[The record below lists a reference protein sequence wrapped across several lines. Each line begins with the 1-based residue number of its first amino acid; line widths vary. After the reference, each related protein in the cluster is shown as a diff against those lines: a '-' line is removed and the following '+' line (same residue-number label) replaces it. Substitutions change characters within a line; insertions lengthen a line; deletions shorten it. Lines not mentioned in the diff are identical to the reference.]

1 MILIDNI
8 NYLRDKYPTIWD
20 ILKPLEDHGNGL
32 FVVED
37 TRKGDKTLVLKKD
50 DKQIYFHS
58 KYDPIRE
65 AETIIEQYK
74 GLDDNANV
82 IFYGTGLGYHID
94 LFTQI
99 KPKNKFY
106 IFEPIPELMQT
117 FLSIRNLKR
126 STYNS
131 LMGISVGLECM
142 DDDISNFI
150 ELNRDDTVIIELPSH
165 KQNFSEEHKKFV
177 EIFLNIVKGRRSSMA
192 TDYSFQR
199 RWIINSMKNFKE
211 VLSTPNIL
219 IEKKGE
225 FKDKPAII
233 VAAGP
238 SLNEEIENI
247 RYIKENGLAYIFS
260 VGSAINTL
268 IHHGIHPD
276 AATTYD
282 PTELNQKVF
291 EKVKEK
297 DIKDIP
303 LIFGSSVGFETLEN
317 YPGEKYHM
325 ITSQDKIANY
335 YLEFKDDAE
344 IDIVLD
350 APSIAVVTL
359 QLLANLGFSTI
370 ILAGQNL
377 GYLGTSQYSEGIHY
391 GKELT
396 EEELENGL
404 WIEDVY
410 GNQIQTNDGF
420 NSMRVQMELYIN
432 NMEKGRVINTT
443 KGGAKIDGTEFKEL
457 RDIIG
462 NDLQEKVVFANW
474 LEGDKTN
481 YNKENLLNKVESME
495 IALDEAYRWIREYN
509 TSLYKIYD
517 LVRNRNF
524 KQLDTMYNKLDVSI
538 RALESNSF
546 FTTFILQM
554 NRVQH
559 KLLANAVKISKLE
572 KDIYKKNIDLLN
584 SYRVFID
591 KCSIDIESLK
601 PVYEEM
607 KNYILNHIN
616 KASKE
621 GETDV

>member
-8 NYLRDKYPTIWD
+8 NYLRERYPDIREILRPLGDKESELID
-20 ILKPLEDHGNGL
+20 I
-32 FVVED
+32 ED

-74 GLDDNANV
+74 DLDDDTNV

-94 LFTQI
+94 LFAEI

-106 IFEPIPELMQT
+106 IFEPIPELMQA

-126 STYNS
+126 STYNN
-131 LMGISVGLECM
+131 LMGVSVGLEDM
-142 DDDISNFI
+142 DDAISNFI
-150 ELNRDDTVIIELPSH
+150 ELNRDETVIIDLPSH
-165 KQNFSEEHKKFV
+165 KQNFPEEYGKFIDV
-177 EIFLNIVKGRRSSMA
+177 FLNIVKSRRSSIL
-192 TDYSFQR
+192 TDYSYQK
-199 RWIINSMKNFKE
+199 RWITNSMKNFKE

-219 IEKKGE
+219 MEKKGE
-225 FKDKPAII
+225 FRDKPAII

-247 RYIKENGLAYIFS
+247 RYIKEKGLAYIFS

-268 IHHGIHPD
+268 IHHNIYPD
-276 AATTYD
+276 AAATYD

-303 LIFGSSVGFETLEN
+303 MIFGSSVGFETLEN
-317 YPGEKYHM
+317 YPGDKYHM
-325 ITSQDKIANY
+325 ITSQDKVANY
-335 YLEFKDDAE
+335 YLESNEEKE

-359 QLLANLGFSTI
+359 QLLANLGFNPI

-377 GYLGTSQYSEGIHY
+377 GYLGKTQYSEGIDY

-396 EEELENGL
+396 EAELKKSL

-410 GNQIQTNDGF
+410 GNLIQTNNGF
-420 NSMRVQMELYIN
+420 NSMRSQMELYIN
-432 NMEKGRVINTT
+432 SMEKGRVINTT
-443 KGGAKIDGTEFKEL
+443 KGGAKIDGAEFKEL
-457 RDIIG
+457 KNIID
-462 NDLQEKVVFANW
+462 NDLQEEVVSDNW
-474 LEGDKTN
+474 LEGNQAN
-481 YNKENLLNKVESME
+481 YNKESLKNKVELMDM
-495 IALDEAYRWIREYN
+495 ALDEAYRWTKEYN
-509 TSLYKIYD
+509 TNLYKIYY

-524 KQLDTMYNKLDVSI
+524 KQLDTMYNKLDISI
-538 RALESNSF
+538 IALESNSF

-559 KLLANAVKISKLE
+559 KLLADAVKISKLE
-572 KDIYKKNIDLLN
+572 KDIYKRHIDLLN

-591 KCSIDIESLK
+591 KCSMDIEWLK
-601 PVYEEM
+601 PIYEEM
-607 KNYILNHIN
+607 TNDITRYINSDN
-616 KASKE
+616 ES
-621 GETDV
+621 GEVNV

>member
-20 ILKPLEDHGNGL
+20 KLRPLEDHENGL
-32 FVVED
+32 FHIED
-37 TRKGDKTLVLKKD
+37 TRKGDKTLVLNKD
-50 DKQIYFHS
+50 DKKIYFHS

-65 AETIIEQYK
+65 AEAIIEQYK
-74 GLDDNANV
+74 DLDDDANV

-94 LFTQI
+94 LFTKL
-99 KPKNKFY
+99 KPNSKFY
-106 IFEPIPELMQT
+106 IFEPIPELIQA
-117 FLSIRNLKR
+117 FLSIRNLKK
-126 STYNS
+126 STYNN
-131 LMGISVGLECM
+131 LIGISVGLEGM

-150 ELNRDDTVIIELPSH
+150 ELNRDETIIIDLPSH
-165 KQNFSEEHKKFV
+165 KQNFPDEHNKFA
-177 EIFLNIVKGRRSSMA
+177 EMFLNIVKSRRSSMA

-199 RWIINSMKNFKE
+199 RWIINSMKNFRE

-219 IEKKGE
+219 MENKGE

-268 IHHGIHPD
+268 IYHDIYPD
-276 AATTYD
+276 AAATYD
-282 PTELNQKVF
+282 PTELNQMVF
-291 EKVKEK
+291 EKVKER

-303 LIFGSSVGFETLEN
+303 MIFGSSVGFETLEN
-317 YPGEKYHM
+317 YPGKKYHM
-325 ITSQDKIANY
+325 VTSQDKIANY
-335 YLEFKDDAE
+335 YLESNGDAE

-359 QLLANLGFSTI
+359 QLLANLGFDPI

-377 GYLGTSQYSEGIHY
+377 GYLGISQYSEGIHY

-396 EEELENGL
+396 EEELEKGL
-404 WIEDVY
+404 WIEDVH

-443 KGGAKIDGTEFKEL
+443 KGGAKIEGAEFKEL
-457 RDIIG
+457 KTIID
-462 NDLQEKVVFANW
+462 NDLQEKVVSDNW
-474 LEGDKTN
+474 LEGDRTN
-481 YNKENLLNKVESME
+481 YNEESLKKKVELMDR
-495 IALDEAYRWIREYN
+495 ALDEAYRWIREYN
-509 TSLYKIYD
+509 TNLYKIYD

-524 KQLDTMYNKLDVSI
+524 KQLDTMYNKLDISI
-538 RALESNSF
+538 IALESNNF

-559 KLLANAVKISKLE
+559 KLLADAVKISKLE
-572 KDIYKKNIDLLN
+572 KDIYKKNMDLLN
-584 SYRVFID
+584 SYKGFID
-591 KCSIDIESLK
+591 KCSGDIELLK
-601 PVYEEM
+601 PIYEEM
-607 KNYILNHIN
+607 KNDILNYIN
-616 KASKE
+616 KDAKE
-621 GETDV
+621 GEKDV